1 MKSGCIVSSVSMR
14 AKEES
19 AARQWLIWQ
28 VASCLG
34 SALETCLI
42 LMVSAYENE
51 IPSDILPTK
60 KRETKALLDWS
71 LHDLIIIARD
81 CDWLPAG
88 LCLDDDWD
96 RKRAKIGD
104 YAVVIKEVRNLVHP
118 ARVLV
123 QLPKGRVT
131 KRHSKVTAVAFEA
144 AVDHLEVK
152 VHKSL
157 ARRIEEEERT
167 KAARRSATV
176 PAAAS

>member
-1 MKSGCIVSSVSMR
+1 
-14 AKEES
+14 
-19 AARQWLIWQ
+19 
-28 VASCLG
+28 
-34 SALETCLI
+34 
-42 LMVSAYENE
+42 MVSAYENE
-51 IPSDILPTK
+51 IPTDILPTK
-60 KRETKALLDWS
+60 KKETKALLDWS

-104 YAVVIKEVRNLVHP
+104 YAVVIKEVRNRVHP

-157 ARRIEEEERT
+157 ARRIEEEERK
-167 KAARRSATV
+167 KAARTYV
-176 PAAAS
+176 PLPRNAVGLGHHNARTQSGVAARPQGTLLSVRQNVRPNSR

>member
-1 MKSGCIVSSVSMR
+1 MSWADIDLKDEKRLHRLVRFYAREGRKCR
-14 AKEES
+14 KAK
-19 AARQWLIWQ
+19 AHL
-28 VASCLG
+28 ASCIMFG

-51 IPSDILPTK
+51 IPTDILPTK
-60 KRETKALLDWS
+60 KKETKALLDWS

-96 RKRAKIGD
+96 RNRAKIGD

-131 KRHSKVTAVAFEA
+131 K
-144 AVDHLEVK
+144 
-152 VHKSL
+152 
-157 ARRIEEEERT
+157 
-167 KAARRSATV
+167 
-176 PAAAS
+176 